1 VTQPDQKKLI
11 LSISPVN
18 AWRRSPS
25 SLPRLNE
32 TKLWTNRNALLL
44 RDRYKCRYCS
54 FESKPGRGGLHI
66 HHVDRN
72 PRNNRTNNLETVC
85 AMCHLILHAGYASQV
100 VGVLDLYSTSNRTQN
115 EVAQRASDESIKR
128 ELRLTGRREFRAE
141 PRYLSELVGFISS
154 RIPAQL
160 STRLSL
166 DAIYKIERQRLTY
179 SHNTRDGSAKV
190 DTRPDAITR

>member
-115 EVAQRASDESIKR
+115 EVVTLTRTMRAQRASDGQSLGTSPSSLVSFR
-128 ELRLTGRREFRAE
+128 VGSLRNSRLDFLWMPFTR
-141 PRYLSELVGFISS
+141 SS
-154 RIPAQL
+154 V
-160 STRLSL
+160 
-166 DAIYKIERQRLTY
+166 
-179 SHNTRDGSAKV
+179 NG
-190 DTRPDAITR
+190 